1 MISVKRKSKKEGM
14 IEGKESNDVTSEG
27 DSSCSATKLA
37 QEVETQFFHHCPFTS
52 TSPSVSLCGFSM
64 F

>member
-1 MISVKRKSKKEGM
+1 M
-14 IEGKESNDVTSEG
+14 IEGKESNDVNSEG
-27 DSSCSATKLA
+27 DSSCSSAKLA
-37 QEVETQFFHHCPFTS
+37 QEVETQFFHQCPFTS